1 VLAALAVCAA
11 QAPAQERRTRAE
23 SKDMRLLGHHD
34 LQARSGYH
42 PAIIEQNG
50 RWIAYVGHH
59 GGRALNPLTGV
70 VETNGT
76 SILDVTDPRNPR
88 YLAHIPGEEGE
99 GEAGGA
105 QMVRACNGRVLPKGD
120 RAKTYLLRTFGLSA
134 QEIWDV
140 TVPEQPV
147 ILTTVEKGLRDT
159 HKNWWEC
166 DTGIAYLVSG
176 VRDWRVRRIMQV
188 WDLSDPAKPAHVRGH
203 GLPGHQTGSSGA
215 IPPFLHG
222 ATSSGPQGNRVYVAY
237 GTNRDGIVQILD
249 RKKLLEGPKEPTV
262 ENLLHPQ
269 VARLDMPAFIGAHTT
284 LAVTGVDVPEFA
296 KDDRGQR
303 RDFVFLVNEAFRN
316 ECMGE
321 VRNMAY
327 VVDVT
332 DEKNPFPVANFQV
345 PEDSGNFCSI
355 GKSKKSLAISN
366 CRAIRSGDTP

>member
-203 GLPGHQTGSSGA
+203 GLPGTRRVRRAPSRRSCTARPRAARRVTASTSRTAPTATASCRSS
-215 IPPFLHG
+215 
-222 ATSSGPQGNRVYVAY
+222 T
-237 GTNRDGIVQILD
+237 
-249 RKKLLEGPKEPTV
+249 
-262 ENLLHPQ
+262 
-269 VARLDMPAFIGAHTT
+269 ARSCS
-284 LAVTGVDVPEFA
+284 
-296 KDDRGQR
+296 RGR
-303 RDFVFLVNEAFRN
+303 RSR
-316 ECMGE
+316 
-321 VRNMAY
+321 R
-327 VVDVT
+327 
-332 DEKNPFPVANFQV
+332 
-345 PEDSGNFCSI
+345 
-355 GKSKKSLAISN
+355 
-366 CRAIRSGDTP
+366 